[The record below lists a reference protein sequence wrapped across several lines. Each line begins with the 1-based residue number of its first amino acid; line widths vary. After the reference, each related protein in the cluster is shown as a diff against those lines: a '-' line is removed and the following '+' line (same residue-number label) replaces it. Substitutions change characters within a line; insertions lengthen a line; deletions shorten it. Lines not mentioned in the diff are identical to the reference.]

1 MTTFRF
7 CGVALIIATARA
19 IAAFWSTGDF
29 GLGTTIF
36 TVGFRVGTTSSG
48 ALFSPVKKGLERT
61 SSNVS
66 LTPWLPLSL

>member
-29 GLGTTIF
+29 GLVRLFLLWVFGGDHEQRRALL
-36 TVGFRVGTTSSG
+36 TVKKAGETSS
-48 ALFSPVKKGLERT
+48 T
-61 SSNVS
+61 
-66 LTPWLPLSL
+66 